1 MLSKD
6 AYDIFSQGG
15 EKQIRSSQGRKSVA
29 RGSAKRAAEQCEA
42 SAVSATKGWDPHA
55 GDPSRTLESRI
66 TDLNP

>member
-42 SAVSATKGWDPHA
+42 SAVSATKG
-55 GDPSRTLESRI
+55 
-66 TDLNP
+66 